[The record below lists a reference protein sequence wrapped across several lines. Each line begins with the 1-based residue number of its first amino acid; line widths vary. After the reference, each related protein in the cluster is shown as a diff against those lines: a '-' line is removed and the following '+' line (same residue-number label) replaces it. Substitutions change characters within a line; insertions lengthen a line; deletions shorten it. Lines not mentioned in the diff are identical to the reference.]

1 MAIGTPDLVF
11 ARCRDLA
18 QELVNRDL
26 HFVVEGV
33 VLSYHQVINFLYF
46 WCDQILR

>member
-1 MAIGTPDLVF
+1 MAIGSPDLVF

-33 VLSYHQVINFLYF
+33 VLSYHQVNKIFRIF
-46 WCDQILR
+46 GVIRF

>member
-1 MAIGTPDLVF
+1 MAIGSPDLVF

-33 VLSYHQVINFLYF
+33 VLSYHQVNWLFRIFGVIRF
-46 WCDQILR
+46 